1 MIVRQRLRRLEAR
14 LRNEGGRCR
23 LCRDRPGQVLI
34 VLRDQQRCAEEE
46 KAKWREDTMPCP
58 ACGWQ
63 PDVVE
68 VTEIVI
74 HTRAQW
80 EQFRDGES
88 LSEGP

>member
-1 MIVRQRLRRLEAR
+1 MIGRHRLRRLEAR
-14 LRNEGGRCR
+14 LSKEGGRCR

-34 VLRDQQRCAEEE
+34 IRRGEQPCSE
-46 KAKWREDTMPCP
+46 EDTMPCA

-63 PDVVE
+63 PEVIE
-68 VTEIVI
+68 VTEVVI

-80 EQFRDGES
+80 EQLRNGES